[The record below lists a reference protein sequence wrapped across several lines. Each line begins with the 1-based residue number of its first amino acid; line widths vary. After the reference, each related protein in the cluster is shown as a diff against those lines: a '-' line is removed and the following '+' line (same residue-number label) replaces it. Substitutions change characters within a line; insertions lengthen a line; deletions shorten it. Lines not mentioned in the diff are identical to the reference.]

1 MTYEDMNDNQLPVA
15 YQPNFEELKEATSEA
30 PYMEI
35 AFYLL
40 REATHWLTILAALK
54 PPSPL
59 KRNDAI
65 LRGLVVRVCKL
76 LRLTLREL
84 HSKETF
90 QQLSV
95 NRDAIESLATL
106 VYLVG
111 DDGSG
116 ARFDQYVM
124 NSLIAERQL
133 LQDIQKNVKARN
145 SEAWPI
151 EERMKRSIAATA
163 IAAGIDDV
171 SNLPG
176 RAKVGYP
183 SAEERIKLL
192 GPNVYLGYRM
202 GSVETHGDWNDLY
215 RNHLTFEDGEFSP
228 NLSSYEIR
236 PQVPIGLVR
245 LTMMVMLENLD
256 YLILDKGVAQYFRPL
271 LKDLVRRASEVDDLH
286 EHFLAS

>member
-1 MTYEDMNDNQLPVA
+1 MPYEEMKDEQLPVA
-15 YQPNFEELKEATSEA
+15 YRPDFDKLNKTTSEA
-30 PYMEI
+30 PYMEA

-40 REATHWLTILAALK
+40 REATHWQAILAGLK
-54 PPSPL
+54 PPSSL
-59 KRNDAI
+59 TRNDAI

-84 HSKETF
+84 NSKETF

-95 NRDAIESLATL
+95 NRDAIETLATL

-124 NSLIAERQL
+124 NSLIAEREL
-133 LQDIQKNVKARN
+133 LQDVQKNVKARN
-145 SEAWPI
+145 GEEWPI

-163 IAAGIDDV
+163 KAAGIDDV
-171 SNLPG
+171 SKLPG
-176 RAKVGYP
+176 RAKIGYP
-183 SAEERIKLL
+183 TAEERIKLL

-215 RNHLTFEDGEFSP
+215 RNHLIFEDGEFSP
-228 NLSSYEIR
+228 NLSSYEVR
-236 PQVPIGLVR
+236 PQVPLGLAR

-256 YLILDKGVAQYFRPL
+256 HVVLDEEIARYFRPFL
-271 LKDLVRRASEVDDLH
+271 EDLVRRAGEVDELH
-286 EHFLAS
+286 EHLLAS

>member
-1 MTYEDMNDNQLPVA
+1 MTHEQMNDDQLPVA
-15 YQPNFEELKEATSEA
+15 YEPNFEELEKTTSEA
-30 PYMEI
+30 PYMEA

-40 REATHWLTILAALK
+40 REATHWLTILAGLK

-65 LRGLVVRVCKL
+65 LRGLLVRVCKL
-76 LRLTLREL
+76 LRLMLREL

-95 NRDAIESLATL
+95 NRDTIETLATL
-106 VYLVG
+106 AYLIG

-116 ARFDQYVM
+116 IRFDQYVM
-124 NSLIAERQL
+124 NSLIAEREL

-145 SEAWPI
+145 DEVWPI

-163 IAAGIDDV
+163 MAAGIDDV
-171 SNLPG
+171 SELPG

-215 RNHLTFEDGEFSP
+215 RNHLTFEDGEFLP
-228 NLSSYEIR
+228 NLSSYEVR
-236 PQVPIGLVR
+236 PQAPLGLVQ
-245 LTMMVMLENLD
+245 LTMTVMLKNLD
-256 YLILDKGVAQYFRPL
+256 SLVLDREASQYFRPL
-271 LKDLVRRASEVDDLH
+271 LESLVRRASEVDGLH